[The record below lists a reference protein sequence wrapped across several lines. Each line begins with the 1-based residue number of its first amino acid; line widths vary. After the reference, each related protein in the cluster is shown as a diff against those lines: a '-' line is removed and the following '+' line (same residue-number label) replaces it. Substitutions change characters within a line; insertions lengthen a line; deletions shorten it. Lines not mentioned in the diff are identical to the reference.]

1 MKLYERDYTTL
12 TNEEEEIW
20 RIVRE
25 KQVVVCDEKLFIG
38 DQEVFISVGGNREYP
53 KAARHFMSIFPNNFL
68 DPVELE
74 GKEHLSKQ
82 LQEFKDI
89 LDSRLASERKILNF
103 IRSKRAYFLV
113 ASLFKE
119 LLSFWASRRIYIP

>member
-1 MKLYERDYTTL
+1 MQSGLFCYYPVYWLASTITYFTMKLYERDYTTL

-89 LDSRLASERKILNF
+89 
-103 IRSKRAYFLV
+103 
-113 ASLFKE
+113 
-119 LLSFWASRRIYIP
+119 P